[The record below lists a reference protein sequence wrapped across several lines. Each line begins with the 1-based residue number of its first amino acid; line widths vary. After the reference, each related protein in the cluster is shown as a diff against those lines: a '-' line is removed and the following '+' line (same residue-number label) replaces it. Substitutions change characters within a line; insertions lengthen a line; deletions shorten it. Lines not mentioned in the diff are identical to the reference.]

1 VESRRHE
8 KAADMTNKL
17 TLYYASGSPFA
28 WRAWLALEHKG
39 LDYALK
45 ILSFDKGDLQQPDFA
60 ALNPRQRVPV
70 LVDAD
75 FTLRE
80 STVIVEYL
88 DEKYPDRPRLFATEP
103 KAKAQ
108 QRLLIREADNY
119 IQPVLE
125 EFGEA
130 IFTPEE
136 KRKPGHLGDCIARLN
151 DELAIWDSS
160 IAGDYLTGDL
170 SAVDFTLFPQLA
182 LITRFAKRLP
192 ASSAKL
198 KLGRHLQ
205 VWFERM
211 EKLPV
216 VKKTWPPHWK

>member
-1 VESRRHE
+1 M
-8 KAADMTNKL
+8 KDAKL
-17 TLYYASGSPFA
+17 TFYYASGSPFA
-28 WRAWLALEHKG
+28 WRVWLALEHKG
-39 LDYALK
+39 LTYTQK
-45 ILSFDKGDLQQPDFA
+45 TLSFDKGDLQQPDFA

-70 LVDAD
+70 LVEGD

-88 DEKYPDRPRLFATEP
+88 DEKYADQPRLFASDA
-103 KAKAQ
+103 KARAQ

-136 KRKPGHLGDCIARLN
+136 KRKPGHIGDCIARLN
-151 DELAIWDSS
+151 DEFAIWEHTIEGDY
-160 IAGDYLTGDL
+160 IAGEL

-192 ASSAKL
+192 ASSTKL
-198 KLGRHLQ
+198 KLGPRLQ
-205 VWFERM
+205 AWFERM

-216 VKKTWPPHWK
+216 VKKTWPLHWK

>member
-1 VESRRHE
+1 M
-8 KAADMTNKL
+8 KKPITF
-17 TLYYASGSPFA
+17 YYASGSPYA
-28 WRAWLALEHKG
+28 WRVWLALEHKG

-45 ILSFDKGDLQQPDFA
+45 LLSFDKGDLQQPDFV
-60 ALNPRQRVPV
+60 ALNPRQKVPV
-70 LVDAD
+70 LVEGDC
-75 FTLRE
+75 TLRE

-88 DEKYPDRPRLFATEP
+88 DDKYTDRPHLFATDP
-103 KAKAQ
+103 KLKAQ

-119 IQPVLE
+119 IQPALE

-136 KRKPGHLGDCIARLN
+136 KRKPGHLGDCVARLN
-151 DELAIWDSS
+151 DELAIWEHSL
-160 IAGDYLTGDL
+160 AGDYVTGEV

-182 LITRFAKRLP
+182 LIDRFAKRLP

-198 KLGRHLQ
+198 TLGPHLQ
-205 VWFERM
+205 AWMKRM
-211 EKLPV
+211 QALEI

>member
-1 VESRRHE
+1 
-8 KAADMTNKL
+8 MTSKL
-17 TLYYASGSPFA
+17 TFYYASGSPFA
-28 WRAWLALEHKG
+28 WRVWLALEHKG
-39 LDYALK
+39 LDYAPKL
-45 ILSFDKGDLQQPDFA
+45 LSFDKGDLQQPDFA

-70 LVDAD
+70 LVEGD

-88 DEKYPDRPRLFATEP
+88 EEKYPDRPRLFATEP
-103 KAKAQ
+103 KARAQ

-130 IFTPEE
+130 IFTPED
-136 KRKPGHLGDCIARLN
+136 KRKPGHIGDCIARLN
-151 DELAIWDSS
+151 DELAIWDGS

-182 LITRFAKRLP
+182 LIERFAKRLP
-192 ASSAKL
+192 SGTAKL
-198 KLGRHLQ
+198 QFGPHLQ
-205 VWFERM
+205 AWMKRM
-211 EKLPV
+211 QALDV

>member
-1 VESRRHE
+1 M
-8 KAADMTNKL
+8 KKPITF
-17 TLYYASGSPFA
+17 YYASGSPYA
-28 WRAWLALEHKG
+28 WRVWLALEHKG

-45 ILSFDKGDLQQPDFA
+45 LMSFDKGDLQQPDFA

-70 LVDAD
+70 LVDGD

-88 DEKYPDRPRLFATEP
+88 DEKYTDRPRLFAGDA

-130 IFTPEE
+130 IFTPDD
-136 KRKPGHLGDCIARLN
+136 KRKPGHLGDCVARLN
-151 DELAIWDSS
+151 DEFAIWDGT
-160 IAGDYLTGDL
+160 IAGDYVSGAL

-182 LITRFAKRLP
+182 LIERFSKRLP
-192 ASSAKL
+192 SGSTKL
-198 KLGRHLQ
+198 AIGPHLQ
-205 VWFERM
+205 AWMKRM
-211 EKLPV
+211 QALEV

>member
-1 VESRRHE
+1 
-8 KAADMTNKL
+8 MTNLKL
-17 TLYYASGSPFA
+17 TFYYASGSPYA
-28 WRAWLALEHKG
+28 WRVWLALEHKG
-39 LDYALK
+39 LDYTLK
-45 ILSFDKGDLQQPDFA
+45 LLSFDKGDLQQPDFA

-70 LVDAD
+70 LVEGD

-88 DEKYPDRPRLFATEP
+88 DENYPDRPRLFATDA

-136 KRKPGHLGDCIARLN
+136 KRKPGHIGDCIARLN
-151 DELAIWDSS
+151 DELAIWDGS
-160 IAGDYLTGDL
+160 IAGDYLTGEL

-205 VWFERM
+205 AWFERM
-211 EKLPV
+211 EALPV

>member
-1 VESRRHE
+1 M
-8 KAADMTNKL
+8 KKPI
-17 TLYYASGSPFA
+17 TLYYASGSPYA
-28 WRAWLALEHKG
+28 WRVWLALEHKG
-39 LDYALK
+39 LNSA
-45 ILSFDKGDLQQPDFA
+45 INTLSFDKGDLQQPDFV

-70 LVDAD
+70 LVDGD

-80 STVIVEYL
+80 SNVIVEYL
-88 DEKYPDRPRLFATEP
+88 EDRYADKPRLFATDA

-119 IQPVLE
+119 IQPTLE

-130 IFTPEE
+130 IFTPED
-136 KRKPGHLGDCIARLN
+136 KRKPGQLGDCVARVN
-151 DELAIWDSS
+151 DEFAIWDRS
-160 IAGDYLTGDL
+160 IAGDYVTAEL

-182 LITRFAKRLP
+182 LIMRLAKRLP
-192 ASSAKL
+192 ESSAKP
-198 KLGRHLQ
+198 KLGPRLQ
-205 VWFERM
+205 VWSERM